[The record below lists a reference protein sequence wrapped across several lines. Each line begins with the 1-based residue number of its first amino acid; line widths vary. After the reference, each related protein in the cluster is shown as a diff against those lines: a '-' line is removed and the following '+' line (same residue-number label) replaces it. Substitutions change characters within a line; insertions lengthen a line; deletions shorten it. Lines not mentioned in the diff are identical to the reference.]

1 MEQVVVREGLEVV
14 AAGRPKAFRNQNHQG
29 DLPGPPLLPPG
40 PAGMNPTVEEEGSS
54 TYLRISGGMAIGA
67 ISADGSGILAGGVP
81 DEDLGT
87 STTEIALGA
96 VGGLSGSKSGIW
108 GNT

>member
-1 MEQVVVREGLEVV
+1 M
-14 AAGRPKAFRNQNHQG
+14 
-29 DLPGPPLLPPG
+29 PPG
-40 PAGMNPTVEEEGSS
+40 PAGMNPTVEDEGSS

-67 ISADGSGILAGGVP
+67 TSVDSSGVLAEGVP
-81 DEDLGT
+81 DDDLGT

-96 VGGLSGSKSGIW
+96 VGGLSGSKSGIC